1 MEQAEMSIAAYN
13 RGTRAI
19 SEHITQQLREN
30 RQRPT
35 CDCGKE
41 ADWHG
46 PANGRRVFACQS
58 CYEEAYAPDGNPWQ
72 IREPNRPTPHAENG
86 WQYHYGR

>member
-1 MEQAEMSIAAYN
+1 MGIAAYN

-19 SEHITQQLREN
+19 AEQISREL

-41 ADWHG
+41 GDWHG
-46 PANGRRVFACQS
+46 PRNGRRVFACQS
-58 CYEEAYAPDGNPWQ
+58 CYDETYGPDGNPWQ
-72 IREPNRPTPHAENG
+72 IRQPNRQTPHAENG
-86 WQYHYGR
+86 WQFHYPK